1 MRKRILTVLVALC
14 MVIGLLP
21 LAAFAATLTDAQ
33 VAELKAKG
41 YTDEQ
46 IEEIQK
52 QIATYESDEVV
63 LIFDNTVISE
73 AENRLVLVVGKCD
86 VEVSAALATGIVVA
100 PGAADAKVTLKAGAD
115 VNAVVALDKAEVV
128 VEKDA
133 KAASVTVAAAEASV
147 TVAGEVSSVAVTEA
161 AEKATVT
168 VAEGAT
174 VASVEV
180 AAPEAKAEIA
190 GTVESVTVAE
200 TAKGAETTVSGAVT
214 NVTVAAPDTKTDV
227 ASGASVGS
235 VTVGEKATGTEINA
249 ADGATVGEVSDP
261 AGNNTG
267 NTAAPEPSPTPSA
280 SPAPTPA
287 PAPAPGPAEPD
298 PVLKGQVVP
307 APVVDAANPSEY
319 PYTSLE
325 AVNSANGNKVTINVT
340 GLESHQNGAGMNA
353 YWVGVAIP
361 MPAQDDP
368 YTLVVLKT
376 DKTTGKA
383 TGAVTMTGNQVPGS
397 QMNAQNIKQ
406 AVADEYYQCIYF
418 GSLSGNFTQNY
429 EIVAVKDPEDAAAI
443 KGAFDDLV
451 EKTATLTEA
460 DEAAATAASNLI
472 EAQRVLDAARTQ
484 LNLAQNLK
492 ALMEIEEPTEAQQ
505 AQIDN
510 LKAQLNFAGTT
521 VEAVNELISA
531 KQAAQVSAQTAVS
544 EKTDANDA
552 AQTAK
557 DTAAGDL
564 TDAQEDADA
573 AVNEGADRVIDITI
587 NNINP
592 VPTPTPEA
600 APTASAE
607 E

>member
-1 MRKRILTVLVALC
+1 MRKKILSVLLALC
-14 MVIGLLP
+14 MVLALLP
-21 LAAFAATLTDAQ
+21 VAAFAAKLTDDQ

-41 YTDEQ
+41 YTDAQ

-63 LIFDNTVISE
+63 LVFDNTTIDQ

-86 VEVSAALATGIVVA
+86 VEVNAALSTGIVVA
-100 PGAADAKVTLKAGAD
+100 PGAADAKVAIKAGAD
-115 VNAVVALDKAEVV
+115 VNAVVVLDKAEVV

-161 AEKATVT
+161 AEKASVT

-200 TAKGAETTVSGAVT
+200 TAKGAETTVSGTVT

-227 ASGASVGS
+227 ANGASVGS

-267 NTAAPEPSPTPSA
+267 NTAAPEPSPSPSA

-287 PAPAPGPAEPD
+287 PTPAPADPAGPD
-298 PVLKGQVVP
+298 PVADGLVVP

-340 GLESHQNGAGMNA
+340 GLGSHENGAGTNA

-361 MPAQDDP
+361 MPAANEA

-406 AVADEYYQCIYF
+406 AVADENYQCIYF

-429 EIVAVKDPEDAAAI
+429 EIVAVKDAEDATAI
-443 KGAFDDLV
+443 KGAFGALV
-451 EKTATLTEA
+451 DKTAALTAA
-460 DEAAATAASNLI
+460 DEAATAAENELAS
-472 EAQRVLDAARTQ
+472 AQRTLEQTMAQ
-484 LNLAQNLK
+484 LNAATTLKNLMT
-492 ALMEIEEPTEAQQ
+492 LEDPTEAQL
-505 AQIDN
+505 AQIAQ
-510 LKAQLNFAGTT
+510 LKATLELAVDADITAVDSKITT
-521 VEAVNELISA
+521 VTEAKSSA
-531 KQAAQVSAQTAVS
+531 EAAVA
-544 EKTDANDA
+544 EKTSANTS

-557 DTAAGDL
+557 DTAAEDL
-564 TDAQEDADA
+564 ADAQKDADA
-573 AVNEGADRVIDITI
+573 AVNEGADRVIDVTI
-587 NNINP
+587 NNID
-592 VPTPTPEA
+592 PTPAPEA
-600 APTASAE
+600 APAPAAE
-607 E
+607 